1 MILIT
6 SDQKY
11 VIKTISKQEKSVFL
25 QIILEAYL
33 NRVLNCKDSKLV
45 RILGLFQVKP
55 AQVYFIVM
63 ENTAV
68 LDAECLRFDLKG
80 STVDR
85 YVENKAEKTVL
96 KDLNFVESGV
106 KVRLEPEEVENIL
119 KVLNDD
125 FEVLRKVGIM
135 DYSVYLVYY
144 QNWFCQIYPHYV
156 VGNCSVGVI
165 DFFQLYDYKK
175 AVERCLK
182 IYGRCV
188 KREKLSSVSQNE
200 YFARINEFLKEVFV
214 AA

>member
-11 VIKTISKQEKSVFL
+11 VIKIISKQEKSVFL
-25 QIILEAYL
+25 QILLDTYV
-33 NRVLNCKDSKLV
+33 NRVLECKDSKLV

-55 AQVYFIVM
+55 AKVYFVIM

-85 YVENKAEKTVL
+85 YVENKADKIVL
-96 KDLNFVESGV
+96 KDLNFIESRI
-106 KVRLEPEEVENIL
+106 KVRLEREEMEKIL
-119 KVLNDD
+119 SVLNDD
-125 FEVLRKVGIM
+125 FEILRKVGIM

-144 QNWFCQIYPHYV
+144 QNWYCQIYPHYA

-165 DFFQLYDYKK
+165 DFFQLYDSRK
-175 AVERCLK
+175 AIERCLK

-188 KREKLSSVSQNE
+188 KREKLSSVSHNE

-214 AA
+214 AK